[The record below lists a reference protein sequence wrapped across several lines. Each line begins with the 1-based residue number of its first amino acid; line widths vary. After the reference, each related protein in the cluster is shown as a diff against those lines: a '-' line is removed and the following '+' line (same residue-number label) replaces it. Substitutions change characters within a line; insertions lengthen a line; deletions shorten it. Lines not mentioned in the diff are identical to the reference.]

1 MTCSLPDSTW
11 MQHNCGVIWK
21 WTSSSWLILN
31 EERNW
36 SSFGSKWDSK
46 SRKSKIFNDAISLG
60 EGGRKK
66 KIKPICRPL
75 CCQWIFFSFDF
86 FSTCKKLKKYSFSV
100 LFTETVQRTG
110 PICISISNGLS
121 FLTIWPRSLLCKWF
135 LGSVTIWIMWPLNK
149 KSAKLA
155 AITAHVLPT
164 HLHML
169 RRNSLRATLKIY
181 AFTVKHVLGT
191 SAQRCSEEP
200 RQPLV
205 HVEHNVTDTSSGFRE
220 H

>member
-11 MQHNCGVIWK
+11 TQHDCGAIWN

-31 EERNW
+31 KERNW
-36 SSFGSKWDSK
+36 SSFGTKWDSK
-46 SRKSKIFNDAISLG
+46 SRKPKIFNDAISLG
-60 EGGRKK
+60 GGRKK
-66 KIKPICRPL
+66 KSSPSAGL
-75 CCQWIFFSFDF
+75 YVASDF
-86 FSTCKKLKKYSFSV
+86 FFFWFFFPHVKKMKKYSFSV
-100 LFTETVQRTG
+100 LFTETVQHTG

-121 FLTIWPRSLLCKWF
+121 FLTIWLRSLLCKWF
-135 LGSVTIWIMWPLNK
+135 LGSGTIWIMWPSNK

-155 AITAHVLPT
+155 AIAAHVLPT

-181 AFTVKHVLGT
+181 AFAVKHVLGT
-191 SAQRCSEEP
+191 SAPGCSEEP

-205 HVEHNVTDTSSGFRE
+205 HVERNVTGTSSGFHE
-220 H
+220 P

>member
-1 MTCSLPDSTW
+1 MKREIDRL
-11 MQHNCGVIWK
+11 
-21 WTSSSWLILN
+21 LALN
-31 EERNW
+31 ETPKAENQKF
-36 SSFGSKWDSK
+36 STMQFL
-46 SRKSKIFNDAISLG
+46 LG
-60 EGGRKK
+60 GKK
-66 KIKPICRPL
+66 KNQAHLPAFMLPVN
-75 CCQWIFFSFDF
+75 FFSLDF
-86 FSTCKKLKKYSFSV
+86 FSTWKKLKKYSFSV
-100 LFTETVQRTG
+100 LFTEAVQHTG

-155 AITAHVLPT
+155 AIRAHVLPT

-169 RRNSLRATLKIY
+169 QRNSLRATLKIY

-191 SAQRCSEEP
+191 SAQRCSGEP

-205 HVEHNVTDTSSGFRE
+205 HVEHNVTDTSSGFCE